1 MLWRFGAGGWAMIG
15 TMALRMFLLP
25 GNLVRD
31 ALGAR
36 EDDDRAMIRSL
47 VNMLVWNLVIVLV
60 VVLW

>member
-1 MLWRFGAGGWAMIG
+1 MVGDAV
-15 TMALRMFLLP
+15 LRVFLLP
-25 GNLVRD
+25 SNLVCE

-36 EDDDRAMIRSL
+36 KEDDRTMFRSL